1 MKAWSS
7 LKRVSVLMA
16 FLHAALANL
25 NPKYGIEHSIA
36 GPSAPAESE
45 EIMTKMTHL
54 TRSVTT
60 AVCIAL
66 CVVLPMALHAIPNA
80 GTLLSPMHLP
90 VLLCGLVCG
99 WPYGLAC
106 GIIGPLLSCLLT
118 GMPGWGYL
126 PNMMLELALYGL
138 ISGIMIGVVRTGKL
152 TADLYISLLTAM
164 LAGRILTGIARALTL
179 GVFMPVTLE
188 SWATGY
194 FVSSLPGIILQLI
207 LLPVLYMAL
216 QRAKLI
222 PVRYNQPK
230 AA

>member
-1 MKAWSS
+1 
-7 LKRVSVLMA
+7 
-16 FLHAALANL
+16 
-25 NPKYGIEHSIA
+25 
-36 GPSAPAESE
+36 
-45 EIMTKMTHL
+45 MTNTMTHL
-54 TRSVTT
+54 TRIVTT

-66 CVVLPMALHAIPNA
+66 CVVLPLALHLIPGAGSLNL

-99 WPYGLAC
+99 WQYGLVC
-106 GIIGPLLSCLLT
+106 GIIGPLLSSLLT
-118 GMPGWGYL
+118 SMPGWGYL
-126 PNMMLELALYGL
+126 PNMMIELALYGL
-138 ISGIMIGVVRTGKL
+138 ISGIMIGLVHTGKQ
-152 TADLYISLLTAM
+152 TMDLYISLVTAM

-179 GVFMPVTLE
+179 GIFMPVTLK

-222 PVRYNQPK
+222 PTRYQK
-230 AA
+230 LKTA

>member
-1 MKAWSS
+1 MT
-7 LKRVSVLMA
+7 
-16 FLHAALANL
+16 
-25 NPKYGIEHSIA
+25 
-36 GPSAPAESE
+36 
-45 EIMTKMTHL
+45 TKMTHL
-54 TRSVTT
+54 TKIVTT

-66 CVVLPMALHAIPNA
+66 CVVLPLALHLIPGAGSLNL

-99 WPYGLAC
+99 WQYGLVC
-106 GIIGPLLSCLLT
+106 GIIGPLLSSLLT
-118 GMPGWGYL
+118 SMPGWGYL
-126 PNMMLELALYGL
+126 PNMMIELALYGL
-138 ISGIMIGVVRTGKL
+138 ISGIMIGLVRTGKQ
-152 TADLYISLLTAM
+152 TADLYISLVTAM

-179 GVFMPVTLE
+179 GIFMPVTLK

-222 PVRYNQPK
+222 PARYQK
-230 AA
+230 LQTA